1 MASDKTRAVLGFA
14 KLLLA
19 IAVGYVI
26 AVVWIANRAD
36 ADAAWF
42 GDSAPY
48 VPYAA
53 GVVAAVMVFI
63 LLSKLNKGSG
73 D

>member
-1 MASDKTRAVLGFA
+1 MGSDKTRAILGFA
-14 KLLLA
+14 KLALALVVGYA
-19 IAVGYVI
+19 IAWVWAENRVGLDE
-26 AVVWIANRAD
+26 W
-36 ADAAWF
+36 
-42 GDSAPY
+42 Y

-53 GVVAAVMVFI
+53 GAVAAVMVFI

>member
-1 MASDKTRAVLGFA
+1 MASDKMRALISFA
-14 KLLLA
+14 KVLLA
-19 IAVGYVI
+19 LAVGYAI
-26 AVVWIANRAD
+26 AYVWNDTRAGLD
-36 ADAAWF
+36 EAW
-42 GDSAPY
+42 

-53 GVVAAVMVFI
+53 GLVSAVMVFV

>member
-1 MASDKTRAVLGFA
+1 MASDKMRAAISFA

-19 IAVGYVI
+19 LAVGYGI
-26 AVVWIANRAD
+26 AYVWNDTRAGMD
-36 ADAAWF
+36 DW
-42 GDSAPY
+42 Y

-53 GVVAAVMVFI
+53 GLVAAVMVFI

>member
-1 MASDKTRAVLGFA
+1 MASDKMKALAGFGKIVLALAIGYAIAYMWNDTRAGLDE
-14 KLLLA
+14 
-19 IAVGYVI
+19 
-26 AVVWIANRAD
+26 W
-36 ADAAWF
+36 
-42 GDSAPY
+42 Y

-53 GVVAAVMVFI
+53 GAVAAVMVFL

>member
-1 MASDKTRAVLGFA
+1 MASDKMRALISFAKILVALGVGYAIAWVWNDTRAGLDD
-14 KLLLA
+14 
-19 IAVGYVI
+19 
-26 AVVWIANRAD
+26 VW
-36 ADAAWF
+36 
-42 GDSAPY
+42 

-53 GVVAAVMVFI
+53 GLVAAVMVFI